1 MHHVD
6 FYFDFSSPFA
16 YLGATQIEKI
26 VARAGATMTWKPM
39 FLGGVFKAVETPLVP
54 FFKLSEEKRAYIA
67 KDMQRWAQWW
77 DVPFNFP
84 SQFPMMTVKP
94 LRMCLT
100 LDDPSPFIQRVFAAY
115 WSEGLDISNEDVL
128 RQCCK
133 DISIDPETVTR
144 AGEPQVK
151 AQLQAATAQAVH
163 NGVFGA
169 PTSIVN
175 GHLFWGQDR
184 LEMVEKALGGW
195 VPPSL
200 ED

>member
-1 MHHVD
+1 MSHVD

-16 YLGATQIEKI
+16 YLGATQIEA
-26 VARAGATMTWKPM
+26 VAKRTGATLTWKPM

-54 FFKLSEEKRAYIA
+54 FFKLSEQKRKYIA
-67 KDMQRWAQWW
+67 QDMQRWAKWW
-77 DVPFNFP
+77 DVSFNFP
-84 SQFPMMTVKP
+84 SQFPVMTVKP
-94 LRMCLT
+94 LRICLT
-100 LDDPSPFIQRVFAAY
+100 LDEPSPFIHRVFSAY
-115 WSEGLDISNEDVL
+115 WSEGQDISTDDVL

-133 DISIDPETVTR
+133 DIDLDPEFISR
-144 AGEPQVK
+144 ASDPEVK
-151 AQLQAATAQAVH
+151 AMLKAATQEAIT

-184 LEMVEKALGGW
+184 LDMVEKALKGW

-200 ED
+200 DA